1 MMAKENSFDI
11 VSQVNMAE
19 VNNAIQQAL
28 REIGNRYDFKGS
40 QSDITLDGEEIVIV
54 SDDEYKLEQ
63 VKDVLGSKLVRR
75 GVSLKSLEYQ
85 KIEPAAGGT
94 VRQRARI
101 KQGIAQD
108 VAKQISKLIRDSGL
122 KVRTQIQG
130 DQMRV
135 FGKSRDELQKVIQM
149 LKQADLPIDLQFVNY
164 R

>member
-1 MMAKENSFDI
+1 MAKENSFDI

-101 KQGIAQD
+101 KQGIPQE
-108 VAKQISKLIRDSGL
+108 VAKQINKLIRDSGK

-130 DQMRV
+130 NQMRV
-135 FGKSRDELQKVIQM
+135 FGKSRDELQQVIQM
-149 LKQADLPIDLQFVNY
+149 VKAADLPIDVQFVNY

>member
-1 MMAKENSFDI
+1 MAKENSFDI

-19 VNNAIQQAL
+19 VGNAIQQAMK
-28 REIGNRYDFKGS
+28 EIGTRYDFKGS
-40 QSDITLDGEEIVIV
+40 KSQITLEGEEIVIIA
-54 SDDEYKLEQ
+54 DDEFKLEQ
-63 VKDVLGSKLVRR
+63 VKDVLAGKLVRR
-75 GVSLKSLEYQ
+75 GVSLKSLDYQ

-101 KQGIAQD
+101 KQGIEQD
-108 VAKQISKLIRDSGL
+108 VAKQINKLIRDSGL

-135 FGKSRDELQKVIQM
+135 FGKSRDELQNVIQM
-149 LKQADLPIDLQFVNY
+149 LKAADLPVDLQFVNY

>member
-1 MMAKENSFDI
+1 MF
-11 VSQVNMAE
+11 
-19 VNNAIQQAL
+19 
-28 REIGNRYDFKGS
+28 
-40 QSDITLDGEEIVIV
+40 
-54 SDDEYKLEQ
+54 
-63 VKDVLGSKLVRR
+63 
-75 GVSLKSLEYQ
+75 LKSLDFQ

>member
-1 MMAKENSFDI
+1 MAKENSFDI
-11 VSQVNMAE
+11 VSQVNMQE
-19 VNNAIQQAL
+19 VNNAIQQAMK
-28 REIGNRYDFKGS
+28 EIANRYDFKGS
-40 QSDITLDGEEIVIV
+40 QSHIALEGNDIVIL

-63 VKDVLGSKLVRR
+63 VKDVLASKLVRR
-75 GVSLKSLEYQ
+75 GVSLKSLDYQ

>member
-1 MMAKENSFDI
+1 MAKENSFDI

-101 KQGIAQD
+101 KQGIPQE
-108 VAKQISKLIRDSGL
+108 VAKQISKLIRDSGK

-135 FGKSRDELQKVIQM
+135 FGKSRDELQQVIQM
-149 LKQADLPIDLQFVNY
+149 VKAADLPIDVQFVNY

>member
-1 MMAKENSFDI
+1 MAKENSFDI

-19 VNNAIQQAL
+19 VGNAIQQAMK
-28 REIGNRYDFKGS
+28 EIGTRYDFKGS
-40 QSDITLDGEEIVIV
+40 KSQITLEGEEIVIIA
-54 SDDEYKLEQ
+54 DDEFKLEQ
-63 VKDVLGSKLVRR
+63 VKDVLAGKLVRR
-75 GVSLKSLEYQ
+75 GVSLKSLDYQ

-101 KQGIAQD
+101 KQGIEQD
-108 VAKQISKLIRDSGL
+108 VAKQINKLIRDSGL

-135 FGKSRDELQKVIQM
+135 FGKSRDELQNVIQM
-149 LKQADLPIDLQFVNY
+149 LKAVDLPVDLQFVNY

>member
-1 MMAKENSFDI
+1 MAKENSFDI

-19 VNNAIQQAL
+19 VANAIQQAMK
-28 REIGNRYDFKGS
+28 EIGNRYDFKGS
-40 QSDITLDGEEIVIV
+40 KSQITLEGEEIVIV

-63 VKDVLGSKLVRR
+63 VKDVLTGKLVRR
-75 GVSLKSLEYQ
+75 GVSLKNLDYQ

-94 VRQRARI
+94 VRQRVRI
-101 KQGIAQD
+101 KQGIEQD
-108 VAKQISKLIRDSGL
+108 VAKQINKLIRDAGF

-135 FGKSRDELQKVIQM
+135 FGKSRDELQSVIQM
-149 LKQADLPIDLQFVNY
+149 LKAADLPVALQFINY